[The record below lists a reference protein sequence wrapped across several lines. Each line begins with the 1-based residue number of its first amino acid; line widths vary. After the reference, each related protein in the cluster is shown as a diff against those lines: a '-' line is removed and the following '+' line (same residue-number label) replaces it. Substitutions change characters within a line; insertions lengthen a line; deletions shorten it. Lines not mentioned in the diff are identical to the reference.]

1 MIKSQYIQLA
11 SFQFQS
17 ESPTLSGVNGLG
29 IYLLCSLGL
38 VFFALIEF
46 AMIITLKRKKEG
58 LKISPKKD
66 RKIRKTSKKLVRQL
80 KIVKNLCDT
89 EEGQD
94 KKKGDSETEL
104 FQKIDYRSFIGYF
117 VIYLLFNF
125 FYWIDMIC

>member
-1 MIKSQYIQLA
+1 MIKSQHIQLA

-17 ESPTLSGVNGLG
+17 ENPTLSGVNGLG

-46 AMIITLKRKKEG
+46 AMIITLKRRKEG
-58 LKISPKKD
+58 QKVSPQKD
-66 RKIRKTSKKLVRQL
+66 RKIRKTSKKLVQQL
-80 KIVKNLCDT
+80 QIVKKLSDA
-89 EEGQD
+89 EEGKD
-94 KKKGDSETEL
+94 KKKGDLETEL

>member
-11 SFQFQS
+11 PFQFQS

-58 LKISPKKD
+58 QKVSPKKD
-66 RKIRKTSKKLVRQL
+66 RKIRKTSKKLVKQL
-80 KIVKNLCDT
+80 TIVKKLSDA
-89 EEGQD
+89 EEG
-94 KKKGDSETEL
+94 KIRRKGIRKRNYFKRL
-104 FQKIDYRSFIGYF
+104 IIG
-117 VIYLLFNF
+117 VLLD
-125 FYWIDMIC
+125 IL